1 MSTVIQ
7 LVDVCRQYHLGS
19 TDVDALKNINL
30 KIDQGEFVALV
41 GPSGSG
47 KSTLLNMLGGLDHP
61 TSGEINAQGI
71 SLQSANEEDLTRHR
85 RHNVGFIFQ
94 TFNLLPT
101 LTALE
106 NAALPLMLG
115 GVGLTV
121 REQRAEA
128 LLQRVGLGH
137 RLDHRPTEL
146 SGGEQQR
153 AAIAR
158 ALVNNPQIILADE
171 PTGNLDSSTGAEV
184 MNLLRELNAERGVT
198 LIIVTHDLEVAAYAD
213 RIVHLRD
220 GQISKIEISEGASSF
235 DGDASK
241 DDSPAPQDTPTKTK
255 PNGGLTFKDL
265 LRTAWGNLR
274 RRPVRNILTSAGVV
288 IGIVTLVAMV
298 SFGVGVQAEVNRNFA
313 ALGLENVFISPT
325 YPEEEDAFDPFGFA
339 EPLVPLTPEIVEA
352 FRAMP
357 EVVSVTPALNLP
369 SNMDVSLTLDDQT
382 IPVRLSNDFGGGP
395 GMMGDLTAPEM
406 LAGDSLGDGDTAG
419 LVLLAGIADDLLA
432 ETAGDYASL
441 VGQSVTLTVRLPR
454 GETRDFTTTITGI
467 EDRHGYQSA
476 NLGLQERVEIKSWW
490 YGRPDTLNTDG
501 YDMLIVRAS
510 DESTVSVVLE
520 AAEALGTQAQ
530 SLGAVLEIANRVLAV
545 MQALLGS
552 VGGLALLVAT
562 LGVANT
568 MMMAIYERTREIGV
582 LKALGARNKEVRRMF
597 TADAVLLGFIGGI
610 VGLILGTLLGR
621 LVDWIGHLY
630 LANEGVTGIGQMSI
644 VPPWLAIGALIFAAF
659 IGVLGGFYPAAR
671 AARLDPVAAL
681 KHE

>member
-1 MSTVIQ
+1 MNTAIK
-7 LVDVCRQYHLGS
+7 LVDVCRQYHLGN
-19 TDVDALKNINL
+19 TNVDALKNINL
-30 KIDQGEFVALV
+30 EIDQGDFIALV

-47 KSTLLNMLGGLDHP
+47 KSTLLNLLGGLDRP
-61 TSGEINAQGI
+61 TGGEINVQGV
-71 SLQSANEEDLTRHR
+71 SLHVADEEALTKHR

-106 NAALPLMLG
+106 NVALPLMLG
-115 GVGLTV
+115 GVGLAE
-121 REQRAEA
+121 RQKRAED

-137 RLDHRPTEL
+137 RLHHRPTEM

-158 ALVNNPQIILADE
+158 ALINNPGLVLADE

-184 MNLLRELNAERGVT
+184 MRLLRELNAERGVT
-198 LIIVTHDLEVAAYAD
+198 LITVTHDPEVATYAD
-213 RIVHLRD
+213 RIVNLRD
-220 GQISKIEISEGASSF
+220 GEIAKIEISEGSQRKGESS
-235 DGDASK
+235 
-241 DDSPAPQDTPTKTK
+241 APNDLRSETKL
-255 PNGGLTFKDL
+255 NGGLSFKDL
-265 LRTAWGNLR
+265 FRSAFGNLR

-288 IGIVTLVAMV
+288 IGIITLVAMV
-298 SFGVGVQAEVNRNFA
+298 SFGVGVQAEVNRSFQ
-313 ALGLENVFISPT
+313 ALGLETVFISPT
-325 YPEEEDAFDPFGFA
+325 FPEEDNAFDPFGFA
-339 EPLVPLTPEIVEA
+339 EPEVPLTPEMVAA

-357 EVVSVTPALNLP
+357 EVQSVTPVLNLP
-369 SNMDVSLTLDDQT
+369 NNMEASLALDDQ
-382 IPVRLSNDFGGGP
+382 IFPVRLADTFHRGP
-395 GMMGDLTAPEM
+395 GAMGELASPDM
-406 LAGDSLGDGDTAG
+406 LAGDPLGEGDTRG
-419 LVLLAGIADDLLA
+419 LVIVDGLADEFLLESDGEYKDLI
-432 ETAGDYASL
+432 
-441 VGQSVTLTVRLPR
+441 GQTVVLTVRLPR
-454 GETRDFTTTITGI
+454 GETKDFSTTITGV
-467 EDRHGYQSA
+467 ENGRGSQSV
-476 NLGLQERVEIKSWW
+476 NLGLLERVEIKAWW

-501 YDMLIVRAS
+501 YDTLMVRAVDQS
-510 DESTVSVVLE
+510 VVSTVLDT
-520 AAEALGTQAQ
+520 AEELGAEAQ

-582 LKALGARNKEVRRMF
+582 LKAVGARNREVRRMF
-597 TADAVLLGFIGGI
+597 TADAILIGFIGGV

-644 VPPWLAIGALIFAAF
+644 VPLWLAIGSMLFAAF

-671 AARLDPVAAL
+671 AARLDPVTAL

>member
-1 MSTVIQ
+1 MGTFIK

-19 TDVDALKNINL
+19 AEVNALKDINL
-30 KIDQGEFVALV
+30 EIDQGECVALV

-47 KSTLLNMLGGLDHP
+47 KSTLLNLLGGLDRP
-61 TSGEINAQGI
+61 TSGEISAQGI
-71 SLQSANEEDLTRHR
+71 ALHAANEEELTGHR
-85 RHNVGFIFQ
+85 RYNVGFIFQ

-101 LTALE
+101 LTAVE
-106 NAALPLMLG
+106 NVALPLMLG
-115 GVGLTV
+115 GVGL
-121 REQRAEA
+121 AERSELA
-128 LLQRVGLGH
+128 ETLLERVGLGH
-137 RLDHRPTEL
+137 RLHHRPTEM

-158 ALVNNPQIILADE
+158 ALVHNPQLVLADE

-184 MNLLRELNAERGVT
+184 MALLRELNAERGVT
-198 LIIVTHDLEVAAYAD
+198 LIIVTHDSEVAAYAD

-220 GQISKIEISEGASSF
+220 GGISGIDIPEGLPSRVEERSISKTYPG
-235 DGDASK
+235 SK
-241 DDSPAPQDTPTKTK
+241 PK
-255 PNGGLTFKDL
+255 GGLSFKDL
-265 LRTAWGNLR
+265 LRTAFSNLR

-298 SFGVGVQAEVNRNFA
+298 SFGVGVQAEVNRNFQS
-313 ALGLENVFISPT
+313 LGLENVFVSPT
-325 YPEEEDAFDPFGFA
+325 FPEEDVSFNPYGFT
-339 EPLVPLTPEIVEA
+339 EPEKPLTPEIVA
-352 FRAMP
+352 VFRAMP
-357 EVVSVTPALNLP
+357 EVESVTPVLDLP
-369 SNMDVSLTLDDQT
+369 SNMDVSVEFENKTF
-382 IPVRLSNDFGGGP
+382 PVRFGTNFGRGP
-395 GMMGDLTAPEM
+395 QAMGNLTPPEM
-406 LAGDSLGDGDTAG
+406 LAGEPLGEGNTQGMVIQVGLADQLIAESSL
-419 LVLLAGIADDLLA
+419 
-432 ETAGDYASL
+432 DYADL
-441 VGQSVTLTVRLPR
+441 VGKSVMLTVRLPR
-454 GETRDFTTTITGI
+454 GEARDFMTTIIGV
-467 EDRHGYQSA
+467 DNSHSFQSV
-476 NLGLQERVEIKSWW
+476 NLGLQERIEIKSWW

-501 YDMLIVRAS
+501 YDMLVVRTTS
-510 DESTVSVVLE
+510 ESAVPTTLE
-520 AAEALGTQAQ
+520 TAETLGLQAQ

-597 TADAVLLGFIGGI
+597 TADAVLLGFIGGVI
-610 VGLILGTLLGR
+610 GLILGTLLGR

-630 LANEGVTGIGQMSI
+630 LATEGVTGIGQMSI

-659 IGVLGGFYPAAR
+659 IGVLGGYYPAAR

>member
-1 MSTVIQ
+1 MSNAIQ

-19 TDVDALKNINL
+19 TEVNALKNINL
-30 KIDQGEFVALV
+30 EIDPSEFVALV

-47 KSTLLNMLGGLDHP
+47 KSTLLNLLGGLDHP
-61 TSGEINAQGI
+61 TSGEINVQGVA
-71 SLQSANEEDLTRHR
+71 LQAANEEELSGHR

-106 NAALPLMLG
+106 NVALPLMLG
-115 GVGLTV
+115 GVGLDE
-121 REQRAEA
+121 RNQRAEA

-137 RLDHRPTEL
+137 RLAHRPTEL

-158 ALVNNPQIILADE
+158 ALVNNPQLILADE
-171 PTGNLDSSTGAEV
+171 PTGNLDSSSGGEV
-184 MNLLRELNAERGVT
+184 MRLLRELNAERGVT
-198 LIIVTHDLEVAAYAD
+198 LIVVTHDPEVAAYAD
-213 RIVHLRD
+213 RIVYLRD
-220 GQISKIEISEGASSF
+220 GEISEIKISEGLP
-235 DGDASK
+235 SK
-241 DDSPAPQDTPTKTK
+241 GESPAPPETRPETK
-255 PNGGLTFKDL
+255 PNGGLSFKDL
-265 LRTAWGNLR
+265 LRTAFGNLR

-298 SFGVGVQAEVNRNFA
+298 SIGVGVQAELNRNFET
-313 ALGLENVFISPT
+313 LGLENVFISPT
-325 YPEEEDAFDPFGFA
+325 FPEEDDAFDPFGFV
-339 EPLVPLTPEIVEA
+339 EPEEPLTPEVVAA

-357 EVVSVTPALNLP
+357 EVESVTPVLNLP
-369 SNMDVSLTLDDQT
+369 SNMEVSLAIGDQI
-382 IPVRLSNDFGGGP
+382 IPVRLSNDFSHGP
-395 GMMGDLTAPEM
+395 QMMGEITPPEM
-406 LAGDSLGDGDTAG
+406 LAGDPLGEGDTQGMVILVG
-419 LVLLAGIADDLLA
+419 LADELIA
-432 ETAGDYASL
+432 ESGGDYADL
-441 VGQSVTLTVRLPR
+441 VGGSVTLSVRLPR
-454 GETRDFTTTITGI
+454 GETRDFKTTIVGV
-467 EDRHGYQSA
+467 ENSRSFQSA
-476 NLGLQERVEIKSWW
+476 DLGLRERTQIKAWW
-490 YGRPDTLNTDG
+490 YGRSDTLNTDG
-501 YDMLIVRAS
+501 YDMLVVRAT
-510 DESTVSVVLE
+510 DKSTVPTVLD
-520 AAEALGTQAQ
+520 AAEALGTQSQ
-530 SLGAVLEIANRVLAV
+530 SLGAVLEIANRVLTV

-582 LKALGARNKEVRRMF
+582 LKALGARNREVRRMF
-597 TADAVLLGFIGGI
+597 TADAVLLGFIGGV

-644 VPPWLAIGALIFAAF
+644 VPPWLAIGSLIFAAL